1 MRWPHR
7 TALFILETLRWF
19 WRSQAKAGEKPSN
32 FTLSSR
38 LLHDPK
44 KLWFWNSIWQALL
57 NLTVAAS
64 RRLLS
69 PLCIFYFNYAA
80 LWQRP
85 VRFNQSE
92 APFASSV
99 QSSVLLRIWQ
109 RKNNP
114 RDRQGKKKKK
124 RSSSANHVT
133 FPISK
138 SGKAALPCNMQN
150 ARSTKARQVFT
161 NELGLHFRLAANPYN
176 LALIE
181 SLAVAI
187 KFLFRNNRADEIPL
201 TENILPLN
209 LKLSKWRRI
218 EANVIK

>member
-1 MRWPHR
+1 MRPSGNVLYVSINQKPHLP
-7 TALFILETLRWF
+7 ALCRVQRF
-19 WRSQAKAGEKPSN
+19 WGFGREKTTPE
-32 FTLSSR
+32 
-38 LLHDPK
+38 
-44 KLWFWNSIWQALL
+44 I
-57 NLTVAAS
+57 
-64 RRLLS
+64 
-69 PLCIFYFNYAA
+69 
-80 LWQRP
+80 
-85 VRFNQSE
+85 
-92 APFASSV
+92 
-99 QSSVLLRIWQ
+99 
-109 RKNNP
+109 
-114 RDRQGKKKKK
+114 DRKKKKK

-138 SGKAALPCNMQN
+138 SGKVALPCNMQN

-201 TENILPLN
+201 TENVLPLYR
-209 LKLSKWRRI
+209 KLSKWRRI

>member
-7 TALFILETLRWF
+7 TALFVLETLRWF

-32 FTLSSR
+32 STLSNR

-44 KLWFWNSIWQALL
+44 KLWFWNSVWQALL

-69 PLCIFYFNYAA
+69 PLCIFYFNCAA

-114 RDRQGKKKKK
+114 RDRQGEKKKKDRLQLITWHFQYLNPGRLCFLAICK
-124 RSSSANHVT
+124 MQDPLRPGRFLPMSSAS
-133 FPISK
+133 IS
-138 SGKAALPCNMQN
+138 
-150 ARSTKARQVFT
+150 
-161 NELGLHFRLAANPYN
+161 
-176 LALIE
+176 
-181 SLAVAI
+181 
-187 KFLFRNNRADEIPL
+187 D
-201 TENILPLN
+201 
-209 LKLSKWRRI
+209 
-218 EANVIK
+218 